1 MATNLY
7 ECMFL
12 LDTSKMGGDVPG
24 AAQALHSIMER
35 HKAEVLASRPWEE
48 RRLAYPISGQKKGQ
62 YYLMYFKS
70 DGKELINIERDL
82 RLTETLLRHMVLK
95 IDPKMEEIM
104 LSVGRNP
111 QAMALQSVQEVE
123 GADME
128 GMGVGGGGD
137 RRRRDDKD

>member
-1 MATNLY
+1 MAANLY

-24 AAQALHSIMER
+24 AAQSLHSIMER
-35 HKAEVLASRPWEE
+35 HKAEILASRPWEE
-48 RRLAYPISGQKKGQ
+48 RRLSYPINGQKKGQ

-70 DGKELINIERDL
+70 EGKELINIERDL

-111 QAMALQSVQEVE
+111 QAMALQSVQETE
-123 GADME
+123 GGDMD
-128 GMGVGGGGD
+128 GMGGGGGE